1 MSRSLQ
7 LAIRFTLIST
17 AALAVLLASGCGKPA
32 ETKAEGKKA
41 KTSAPATKPA
51 LKNEVTMSADAPELA
66 QMKFEDVRNVS
77 VALDEVTATARIE
90 ANPNRVGHA
99 MMPVPGR
106 ISNVL
111 VKLGDSVQKGQP
123 LLSVESAAIAE
134 FETAF
139 VQSESAVRQAQIAL
153 SKSETDLARL
163 TDLFEHQAVAEK
175 EVLSARTTSALSKAA
190 VEQAQ
195 SSRDQARRRLEL
207 LGLKAGKFNQRI
219 VIDSPLAGKV
229 MEVSVVDGEFRNE
242 INSPVVTITDLSR
255 VWVSSEVPESKI
267 RQFRVGGVVQLD
279 LIAYP
284 GESFRARITRIADA
298 VNSDTRTIKVNA
310 ELDNPSGRYRPDM
323 FGSLHYADNVT
334 SIPWIPESSVIRI
347 NGKDLVFSVVAPG
360 RFMATPVELGKPH
373 DGGFPVLNGL
383 KAGDRIVTQGA
394 IYLKAAL

>member
-1 MSRSLQ
+1 M
-7 LAIRFTLIST
+7 AIRFTLIST
-17 AALAVLLASGCGKPA
+17 TILAISFAAGCGKPA
-32 ETKAEGKKA
+32 ETKAEGKEAKA
-41 KTSAPATKPA
+41 AAPAAKPT
-51 LKNEVTMSADAPELA
+51 LKNEVSMSADAPELA
-66 QMKFEDVRNVS
+66 QMKFEDVRS
-77 VALDEVTATARIE
+77 IEVALDEVTATARIE

-99 MMPVPGR
+99 MIPVPGR

-123 LLSVESAAIAE
+123 LLSVESATIAE

-139 VQSESAVRQAQIAL
+139 VQSESAVRQSQIAL

-175 EVLSARTTSALSKAA
+175 EVLSARTTNALSKAA

-219 VIDSPLAGKV
+219 VIESPLAGKV
-229 MEVSVVDGEFRNE
+229 MEVNVVDGEFRNE

-298 VNSDTRTIKVNA
+298 VNNETRTIKVNA
-310 ELDNPSGRYRPDM
+310 ELDNPAGRYRPDM
-323 FGSLHYADNVT
+323 FGSLHYADNI
-334 SIPWIPESSVIRI
+334 SSMPWIPESAVIRI

-360 RFMATPVELGKPH
+360 RFMATPVELGRPH
-373 DGGFPVLNGL
+373 EGGFPVLNGL